1 MSSLMPGSVK
11 QCQVRMKNS
20 ITFLAVYDHGT
31 GKGIPLPK
39 LQTQMAVSAAVDE
52 AGNVRGAHKG

>member
-1 MSSLMPGSVK
+1 MPGSVK